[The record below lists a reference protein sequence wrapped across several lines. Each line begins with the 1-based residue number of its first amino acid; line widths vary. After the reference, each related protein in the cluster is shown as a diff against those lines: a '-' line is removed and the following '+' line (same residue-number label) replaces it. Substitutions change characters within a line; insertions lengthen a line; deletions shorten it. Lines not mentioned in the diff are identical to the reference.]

1 MNIHLENV
9 SPFEYSTPCLVVPVF
24 QGEGELSGIAA
35 ELNGRLNGLVAE
47 VIAEDGFKGK
57 AGETFVLVSNGQTAA
72 KRVVLV
78 GVGKAEKLTATH
90 LRNAFAKAARRVR
103 ELKKDSFA
111 VALPAF
117 STLESLGVSLE
128 ALAAAVV
135 DGTVLGLHRFDD
147 FKTDEESKSLTVV
160 EALTILS
167 PDAESDAMKSAVA
180 VAQVSAEANL
190 RARLWV
196 NLPANKKTPQYLAE
210 QAREIAHENGLNC
223 IVWDEDRI
231 LAEKMGAL
239 YAVGMGSDNPP
250 RFIVLEYSP
259 RGTEHDAPIVIVG
272 KGMTFDTGGYSLKA
286 SENMEDMKD
295 DMGGAAVVLGAMS
308 AISQL
313 KVPHR
318 VIAIVASAENMINGK
333 AQRPSDIVT
342 ARNGKTIEVLNT
354 DAEGRLI
361 LADALSYASELNPR
375 AIIDFATLT
384 GAIGIALGT
393 EAAGLFSNND
403 ELANRVLASAE
414 DVGERLWPFP
424 LWEEYREHVKGT
436 VSDVKN
442 IGKPRKA
449 GSIAAAVFLE
459 HFVGEGIPWAHID
472 IAAVAFTR
480 DDLPLTQRGATGFG
494 VRLTLDLLRNWQ

>member
-24 QGEGELSGIAA
+24 QKAELSGNIA
-35 ELNGRLNGLVAE
+35 ELNDKLNGLVAE
-47 VIAEDGFKGK
+47 VIAEDGFSGK
-57 AGETFVLVSNGQTAA
+57 VGETFVLTTNGQIAA
-72 KRVVLV
+72 KRVILV
-78 GVGKAEKLTATH
+78 GVGKPEKLTASS
-90 LRNAFAKAARRVR
+90 LRKAFAKAARRVR

-111 VALPAF
+111 VTIPAANNEVSEITSEILA
-117 STLESLGVSLE
+117 STII
-128 ALAAAVV
+128 
-135 DGTVLGLHRFDD
+135 DGTILGLHRFDD
-147 FKTDEESKSLTVV
+147 FKTDEDTKSLTIV

-167 PDAESDAMKSAVA
+167 PDAESDSMKSAVA
-180 VAQVSAEANL
+180 IAQVAAEANL
-190 RARLWV
+190 LARHWV
-196 NLPANKKTPQYLAE
+196 NLPANKTSPQYLAE
-210 QAREIAHENGLNC
+210 QAREIAHNNSMSC

-259 RGTEHDAPIVIVG
+259 RGTEGDAPIVIVG

-295 DMGGAAVVLGAMS
+295 DMGGAAVVLAAMS
-308 AISQL
+308 AVAQL

-318 VIAIVASAENMINGK
+318 VIAIVASAENMINGH

-361 LADALSYASELNPR
+361 LADALSYASELKPR

-459 HFVGEGIPWAHID
+459 HFVDEGIPWAHID

>member
-24 QGEGELSGIAA
+24 QKADLSGNIA
-35 ELNGRLNGLVAE
+35 ELNDKLNGLVAE
-47 VIAEDGFKGK
+47 IIAEDGFSGK
-57 AGETFVLVSNGQTAA
+57 VGETFVLTTNGQIAA
-72 KRVVLV
+72 KRVILV
-78 GVGKAEKLTATH
+78 GVGKPEKLTASS
-90 LRNAFAKAARRVR
+90 LRKSFAKAARRVR

-111 VALPAF
+111 VTIPAANNEVSEITSEILA
-117 STLESLGVSLE
+117 STII
-128 ALAAAVV
+128 
-135 DGTVLGLHRFDD
+135 DGTILGLHRFDD
-147 FKTDEESKSLTVV
+147 FKTDEESKNLTVV
-160 EALTILS
+160 QALTILS
-167 PDAESDAMKSAVA
+167 PDAEKDSMKSAVA
-180 VAQVSAEANL
+180 VAQLSSEANL
-190 RARLWV
+190 LARHWV
-196 NLPANKKTPQYLAE
+196 NLPANKSSPQYLAE
-210 QAREIAHENGLNC
+210 QAREIAHNNSMSC

-250 RFIVLEYSP
+250 RFIVIEYSP
-259 RGTEHDAPIVIVG
+259 RGTEGDAPIVIVG

-295 DMGGAAVVLGAMS
+295 DMGGAAVVLATMS
-308 AISQL
+308 AVSQL

-318 VIAIVASAENMINGK
+318 VIAIVASAENMINGR

-354 DAEGRLI
+354 DSEGRLI
-361 LADALSYASELNPR
+361 LADALSYASELKPR

-414 DVGERLWPFP
+414 DVGERLCPFP
-424 LWEEYREHVKGT
+424 QWEE
-436 VSDVKN
+436 
-442 IGKPRKA
+442 
-449 GSIAAAVFLE
+449 
-459 HFVGEGIPWAHID
+459 
-472 IAAVAFTR
+472 
-480 DDLPLTQRGATGFG
+480 
-494 VRLTLDLLRNWQ
+494 